1 MVSSELEK
9 CWREI
14 QMGAV
19 MTFPT
24 KIRGLC
30 TKSNSDT
37 FSVQRLSFSQQL
49 TNLMKKHL
57 KPTSSRRD
65 FIATGAAVFGFNII
79 PRHVL
84 GAPGVPA
91 PSEKLNI
98 GCVGIGGQGGGV
110 TRDLASFANVQIAA
124 LCDVEQKHEATM
136 AKAYPGRPFYK
147 DYREMLANEKGLDA
161 VMVGTPD
168 HWHAPISLAAMKL
181 GKHVYCE
188 KPLAHTIEE
197 TRIMAKVASEMKV
210 VTQMGNTGH
219 ASEGL
224 RLTKE
229 WIDAVAIGAVKE
241 VHVWSDRPGK
251 FWDSQ
256 GKPRPTEK
264 LPVPETLDWN
274 QWQGAAPEH
283 EYHPLYVPRKWRGW
297 FDYGCGALGDM
308 MVHNADP
315 AWYALDLG
323 APTAV
328 EAECS
333 ETNAD
338 SFPVWSIVTWHFAA
352 KGNRGPIKLTW
363 YDGGKLPTPP
373 AGFDPARKIG
383 DNGILFLGDNGSII
397 APGWCGTP
405 RIVPESQMQSFK
417 LPPHTIAR
425 SPGHREEWVAACL
438 AGKPEEAKANFAYAA
453 PYTEALLTGVLPIR
467 LGKRIEWD
475 SAAMKA
481 TNAPEADAL
490 IRKTYRKGFE
500 LPV

>member
-1 MVSSELEK
+1 
-9 CWREI
+9 
-14 QMGAV
+14 
-19 MTFPT
+19 
-24 KIRGLC
+24 
-30 TKSNSDT
+30 
-37 FSVQRLSFSQQL
+37 
-49 TNLMKKHL
+49 MKKHL
-57 KPTSSRRD
+57 RNTPTRRD
-65 FIATGAAVFGFNII
+65 FIATGAAVLGFNII

-84 GAPGVPA
+84 GAPGVPP

-110 TRDLASFANVQIAA
+110 TRDLATFANVHIAA
-124 LCDVEQKHEATM
+124 LCDVERKHETTM
-136 AKAYPGRPFYK
+136 AKAYPGRPFYT
-147 DYREMLANEKGLDA
+147 DYREMLSAEKGLDA

-168 HWHAPISLAAMKL
+168 HWHAPISIAAMKL

-197 TRIMAKVASEMKV
+197 TRIMAQVAAETKV

-229 WIDAVAIGAVKE
+229 WIDAGAIGEIGE
-241 VHVWSDRPGK
+241 VHVWSDRPGT

-256 GKPRPTEK
+256 GRTRPTEK
-264 LPVPETLDWN
+264 LPVPDTLDWN
-274 QWQGAAPEH
+274 QWQGSAPEH
-283 EYHPLYVPRKWRGW
+283 DYHPLYVPRKWRGW

-315 AWYALDLG
+315 AWFALDLG
-323 APTAV
+323 APIAI
-328 EAECS
+328 EAQTS

-338 SFPVWSIVTWHFAA
+338 SFPLWSVVTWHFAA
-352 KGNRGPIKLTW
+352 KSGRGPVRLTW
-363 YDGGKLPTPP
+363 HDGGKRPAPP
-373 AGFDPARKIG
+373 PGFDPARRIG
-383 DNGILFLGDNGSII
+383 DNGILFLGDKGSII

-405 RIVPESQMQSFK
+405 RIVPESQMRSFK
-417 LPPHTIAR
+417 LPPRTLAR

-438 AGKPEEAKANFAYAA
+438 AGRPEDAKANFAYAA

-475 SAAMKA
+475 SGTMKA
-481 TNAPEADAL
+481 TNAPEAEAL
-490 IRKTYRKGFE
+490 IRKSYRKGFE

>member
-1 MVSSELEK
+1 
-9 CWREI
+9 
-14 QMGAV
+14 
-19 MTFPT
+19 
-24 KIRGLC
+24 
-30 TKSNSDT
+30 
-37 FSVQRLSFSQQL
+37 
-49 TNLMKKHL
+49 MKKHL
-57 KPTSSRRD
+57 RPTPSRRD
-65 FIATGAAVFGFNII
+65 FIATGAAVLGFNII

-98 GCVGIGGQGGGV
+98 GSVGIGGQGGGV
-110 TRDLASFANVQIAA
+110 TRDLASFANVHIAA

-136 AKAYPGRPFYK
+136 AKLYPGRPFYR
-147 DYREMLANEKGLDA
+147 DYREMLATEKGLDA

-197 TRIMAKVASEMKV
+197 TRLMAKVAAEMKV

-229 WIDAVAIGAVKE
+229 WIDAGAIGGIKE

-256 GKPRPTEK
+256 GRPRPTEK
-264 LPVPETLDWN
+264 VAIPESLDWN

-283 EYHPLYVPRKWRGW
+283 DYHPLYVPRKWRGW

-363 YDGGKLPTPP
+363 YDGGKQPAPP
-373 AGFDPARKIG
+373 PGFDPARKIG
-383 DNGILFLGDNGSII
+383 DNGILFLGEQGSII
-397 APGWCGTP
+397 APGWSGTP

-417 LPPHTIAR
+417 LPPKTIAR

-438 AGKPEEAKANFAYAA
+438 AGKPEDAQANFAYAA

-500 LPV
+500 LPA

>member
-1 MVSSELEK
+1 V
-9 CWREI
+9 
-14 QMGAV
+14 
-19 MTFPT
+19 
-24 KIRGLC
+24 
-30 TKSNSDT
+30 
-37 FSVQRLSFSQQL
+37 
-49 TNLMKKHL
+49 KKHL
-57 KPTSSRRD
+57 KPITTRRD
-65 FIATGAAVFGFNII
+65 FIATGAAILGFNII

-168 HWHAPISLAAMKL
+168 HWHAPISLAAMRL

-197 TRIMAKVASEMKV
+197 TRIMAKVAADMKV

-229 WIDAVAIGAVKE
+229 WIDAGAIGAVKE
-241 VHVWSDRPGK
+241 VQVWSDRPGK

-256 GKPRPTEK
+256 GKPRPMEK
-264 LPVPETLDWN
+264 MEVPATLDWDR
-274 QWQGAAPEH
+274 WQGAAPAH
-283 EYHPLYVPRKWRGW
+283 DYHSLYMPRKWRGW

-323 APTAV
+323 APISV

-338 SFPVWSIVTWHFAA
+338 SFPLWSIVTWHFAA
-352 KGNRGPIKLTW
+352 KGNRGPVKLTW
-363 YDGGKLPTPP
+363 YDGGKQPSPP
-373 AGFDPARKIG
+373 PGFDPARKIG
-383 DNGILFLGDNGSII
+383 DNGIIFRGDNGSII

-417 LPPHTIAR
+417 LPPHSIAR
-425 SPGHREEWVAACL
+425 SVGHREEWVAACL
-438 AGKPEEAKANFAYAA
+438 AGKPEDARANFAYAA

-481 TNAPEADAL
+481 TNAPEADVL
-490 IRKTYRKGFE
+490 IRKTYRKGYE

>member
-1 MVSSELEK
+1 V
-9 CWREI
+9 
-14 QMGAV
+14 
-19 MTFPT
+19 
-24 KIRGLC
+24 
-30 TKSNSDT
+30 
-37 FSVQRLSFSQQL
+37 
-49 TNLMKKHL
+49 KKHL
-57 KPTSSRRD
+57 KPIPTRRD
-65 FIATGAAVFGFNII
+65 FIATGAAILGFNII

-168 HWHAPISLAAMKL
+168 HWHAPISLTAMRL

-197 TRIMAKVASEMKV
+197 TRIMAKVATDMKV

-229 WIDAVAIGAVKE
+229 WIDAGAIGAVKE
-241 VHVWSDRPGK
+241 VQVWSDRPGK

-264 LPVPETLDWN
+264 MEVPATLDWDR
-274 QWQGAAPEH
+274 WQGSAPAH
-283 EYHPLYVPRKWRGW
+283 DYHSLYVPRKWRGW

-323 APTAV
+323 APISV

-338 SFPVWSIVTWHFAA
+338 SFPLWSIVTWHFAA
-352 KGNRGPIKLTW
+352 KGNRGPVKLTW
-363 YDGGKLPTPP
+363 YDGGKRPSPP
-373 AGFDPARKIG
+373 PGFDPARKIG
-383 DNGILFLGDNGSII
+383 DNGIIFLGDNGSII

-417 LPPHTIAR
+417 LPPHSIAR
-425 SPGHREEWVAACL
+425 SVGHREEWVAACL
-438 AGKPEEAKANFAYAA
+438 TGKPEDARANFAYAA

-481 TNAPEADAL
+481 TNAPEADVL
-490 IRKTYRKGFE
+490 IRKTYRKGYE
-500 LPV
+500 LLV